1 MVKVFQTSSS
11 KGIKSNASRGIKIRQ
26 YFDIHLNWYCHQSPG
41 IFQPRLAL
49 LHTSQICFEGT
60 NTCVAH
66 GMDPREVSPGEAHS
80 RYFRRA
86 ACLPAVLGHLHLLV
100 ASLWSRAGAT
110 VALVGVLGPG
120 WQRQLFTAALNTE
133 PR

>member
-11 KGIKSNASRGIKIRQ
+11 KGIKSKSSRGIKIRQ

-49 LHTSQICFEGT
+49 LHASQICFAGT
-60 NTCVAH
+60 NTCVPMGWITARCPQERLS
-66 GMDPREVSPGEAHS
+66 GYIRL
-80 RYFRRA
+80 A
-86 ACLPAVLGHLHLLV
+86 ACFPAVLGHLHLLM
-100 ASLWSRAGAT
+100 ALLWSRAGAM

-120 WQRQLFTAALNTE
+120 WQRQLFSATLNTE